1 MVGFGHTRLTFLQT
15 PECFTGVVKGIVPR
29 HFINAYRR
37 KSMSKAT
44 KPVLTYAQFANDLG
58 AHQRLTLAVS
68 LVWHK
73 QYAKASAVTRTALR
87 DEFMTHFTM
96 GMLECTQVQAVR
108 ILTATISER
117 TEKQHKAYMAA
128 SQKFKYH
135 ISRDSK
141 KTEAKPVKSK
151 RMSADVRA
159 AAKAYL
165 AQCDSVTEAIAALK
179 AIAPKK

>member
-1 MVGFGHTRLTFLQT
+1 
-15 PECFTGVVKGIVPR
+15 
-29 HFINAYRR
+29 
-37 KSMSKAT
+37 MSKAT

-68 LVWHK
+68 VVWHK

-96 GMLECTQVQAVR
+96 GMLECNMKQAVR

-135 ISRDSK
+135 IARDGAKSAAK
-141 KTEAKPVKSK
+141 PAAKPVKST
-151 RMSADVRA
+151 RMTAEARQ
-159 AAKAYL
+159 AAKTFL
-165 AQCDSVTEAIAALK
+165 AMFDSVAEAIAAINAVAK
-179 AIAPKK
+179 

>member
-1 MVGFGHTRLTFLQT
+1 
-15 PECFTGVVKGIVPR
+15 
-29 HFINAYRR
+29 
-37 KSMSKAT
+37 MSKAT
-44 KPVLTYAQFANDLG
+44 QVELTYAQFANDLG

-73 QYAKASAVTRTALR
+73 QYAKADAVTRTALR
-87 DEFMTHFTM
+87 EEFMTHFTM

-117 TEKQHKAYMAA
+117 TEAQHKAYMAA

-135 ISRDSK
+135 IARDG
-141 KTEAKPVKSK
+141 AKSETKPAKSN
-151 RMSADVRA
+151 RLSADLRA

-165 AQCDSVTEAIAALK
+165 AQCTDVAQAIAALK
-179 AIAPKK
+179 AVAPKK

>member
-1 MVGFGHTRLTFLQT
+1 
-15 PECFTGVVKGIVPR
+15 
-29 HFINAYRR
+29 
-37 KSMSKAT
+37 MSKAT

-68 LVWHK
+68 VVWHK

-96 GMLECTQVQAVR
+96 GMLACNMKQAVR

-117 TEKQHKAYMAA
+117 TEAYMAA

-135 ISRDSK
+135 IARDGAKSE
-141 KTEAKPVKSK
+141 TKPVKSL
-151 RMSADVRA
+151 RIPREMRVAANDFLSLFDSAEDAIKVLRA
-159 AAKAYL
+159 VAK
-165 AQCDSVTEAIAALK
+165 
-179 AIAPKK
+179 

>member
-1 MVGFGHTRLTFLQT
+1 
-15 PECFTGVVKGIVPR
+15 
-29 HFINAYRR
+29 
-37 KSMSKAT
+37 MSKAT

-73 QYAKASAVTRTALR
+73 QWLKATPQTRTALR
-87 DEFMTHFTM
+87 EEFMTHFTM

-117 TEKQHKAYMAA
+117 TKAQHAAYMAA

-135 ISRDSK
+135 ISRDGVKS
-141 KTEAKPVKSK
+141 EAKPVKSL
-151 RMSADVRA
+151 RIPREMRV
-159 AAKAYL
+159 AAKDFL
-165 AQCDSVTEAIAALK
+165 AMFKSAEDAIKVLRAVAK
-179 AIAPKK
+179 

>member
-1 MVGFGHTRLTFLQT
+1 
-15 PECFTGVVKGIVPR
+15 
-29 HFINAYRR
+29 
-37 KSMSKAT
+37 MSKAT

-68 LVWHK
+68 VVWHK

-96 GMLECTQVQAVR
+96 GMLACNMKQAVR

-117 TEKQHKAYMAA
+117 TEEQHKAYMAA

-135 ISRDSK
+135 IARDGAKSE
-141 KTEAKPVKSK
+141 TKPVKSL
-151 RMSADVRA
+151 RIPREMRVAANDFLSLFDSAEDAIKVLRA
-159 AAKAYL
+159 VAK
-165 AQCDSVTEAIAALK
+165 
-179 AIAPKK
+179 